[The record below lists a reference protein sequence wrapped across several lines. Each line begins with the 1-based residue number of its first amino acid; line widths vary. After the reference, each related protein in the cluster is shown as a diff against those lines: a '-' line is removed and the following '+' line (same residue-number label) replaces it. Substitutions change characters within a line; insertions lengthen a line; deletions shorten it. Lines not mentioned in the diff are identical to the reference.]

1 MIRRV
6 VSAVTTLLI
15 AWLGLLAPT
24 ASALAIPDR
33 AELTST
39 HASHHHPGRVTDA
52 ISERGPPVTHD
63 RTVSVHSAADRW
75 SRGAS
80 VLPDGL
86 TRPSINAYDATAG
99 FVSTARG
106 NWITEERVGRAMP
119 ALVVVDRSIVAANGG
134 KALTRYDPDFA
145 LGQLTSGG
153 RASASQLDEFGAA
166 QGWIRSQTATGPV
179 KYADANG
186 VVRLTIKRG
195 SPRAPGSG
203 GPHVEL
209 RNADGYRVDPYGNL
223 VTRKSPGNH
232 TPIEWDW

>member
-1 MIRRV
+1 MINRLVGV
-6 VSAVTTLLI
+6 VAALCIV
-15 AWLGLLAPT
+15 LLAAPAPSGAIADVPGLSSVTHSYCTPVYDQPNSYT
-24 ASALAIPDR
+24 AP
-33 AELTST
+33 
-39 HASHHHPGRVTDA
+39 
-52 ISERGPPVTHD
+52 ERGPPTTYDH
-63 RTVSVHSAADRW
+63 AYACNADVRW
-75 SRGAS
+75 SRG
-80 VLPDGL
+80 VLA
-86 TRPSINAYDATAG
+86 RPGGSTSFAQTTYDDRVVLAPEAPVTTTAG
-99 FVSTARG
+99 GGVEVTSGGLVSP
-106 NWITEERVGRAMP
+106 ERVH
-119 ALVVVDRSIVAANGG
+119 VAANSG
-134 KALTRYDPDFA
+134 KVLTRYDPDFA

-166 QGWIRSQTATGPV
+166 QGWARSQTATGPV
-179 KYADANG
+179 KYTDANG